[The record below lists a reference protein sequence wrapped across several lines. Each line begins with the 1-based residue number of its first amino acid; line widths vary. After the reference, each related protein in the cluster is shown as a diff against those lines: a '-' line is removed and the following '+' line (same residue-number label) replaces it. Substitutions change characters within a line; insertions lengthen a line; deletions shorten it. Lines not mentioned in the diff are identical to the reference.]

1 MTMRAFYLAMVLATL
16 SPTMASADEI
26 GTGRAL
32 VVANCAG
39 CHAVGLSDKSLH
51 RDAPAFRDLEERFP
65 LDALEDTFVGTIDT
79 GHPGM
84 PVFDASQEQIDAIIA
99 YIASIMR

>member
-1 MTMRAFYLAMVLATL
+1 MRAFCLAIALATF
-16 SPTMASADEI
+16 SPTPGSADDIVE
-26 GTGRAL
+26 TGRAL

-39 CHAVGLSDKSLH
+39 CHAVGLNDTSLH